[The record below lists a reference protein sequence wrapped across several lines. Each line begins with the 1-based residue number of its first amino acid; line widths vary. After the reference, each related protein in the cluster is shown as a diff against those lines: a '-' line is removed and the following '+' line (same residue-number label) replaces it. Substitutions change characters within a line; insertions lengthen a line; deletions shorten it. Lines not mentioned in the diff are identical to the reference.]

1 MHPDSC
7 SGACQEK
14 EEEDLEALKKKLG
27 DLNNEDTLWSFDVAM
42 GNHQCSIDKSLS
54 VIYKWAIFHSYVQEP
69 GGISTSNDRD
79 AVEANAHVVRW
90 WARCFTY

>member
-27 DLNNEDTLWSFDVAM
+27 DLKATE
-42 GNHQCSIDKSLS
+42 
-54 VIYKWAIFHSYVQEP
+54 
-69 GGISTSNDRD
+69 
-79 AVEANAHVVRW
+79 
-90 WARCFTY
+90 